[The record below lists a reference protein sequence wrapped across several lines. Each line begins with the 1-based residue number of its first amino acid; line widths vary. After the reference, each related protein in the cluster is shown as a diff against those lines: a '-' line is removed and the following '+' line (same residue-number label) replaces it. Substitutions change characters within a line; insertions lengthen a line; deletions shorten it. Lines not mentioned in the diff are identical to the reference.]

1 MLFTYSEWEK
11 FCRKLSEN
19 NIQSITAASILD
31 LALQGTPISSRY
43 VNIKHDV
50 ESVPSK
56 ALDLARIE
64 AKYGHCAT
72 YYVQAYLLTDSNK
85 DILKEIQSLGHE
97 VTYHHDVM
105 DCAKGDI
112 QIAMTI
118 YKENVAK
125 FEQFGFPVVTVCQHG
140 NPSSKYE
147 NRDFFRSDLIQ
158 EHFPSQSDIMVDFM
172 IKAKSQYTYISDV
185 GMEFKIVT
193 DPVNSDKLKDDEKY
207 IVLGD
212 AMHVIEHIITHP
224 DNSYIVSAHPHR
236 YNKNRLSAAL
246 RKMLFQ
252 MLKGVAKVLFKLP
265 GLKNFVFRFKTI
277 TKHL

>member
-50 ESVPSK
+50 ESIPSK
-56 ALDLARIE
+56 ALALARIE

-72 YYVQAYLLTDSNK
+72 YYVQAYLLNDINK
-85 DILKEIQSLGHE
+85 EIFKEIQSLGHE

-112 QIAMTI
+112 LLAMNI
-118 YKENVAK
+118 YKENIAK
-125 FEQFGFPVVTVCQHG
+125 FEHYGFPVITVCQHG

-147 NRDFFRSDLIQ
+147 NRDFFRSELIQ
-158 EHFPSQSDIMVDFM
+158 QRFVNQADIMVDFM

-185 GMEFKIVT
+185 GMVFKIVT
-193 DPVNSDKLKDDEKY
+193 DPVNSDKVKEEDKY

-212 AMHVIEHIITHP
+212 AMHVIDNIINHP
-224 DNSYIVSAHPHR
+224 EESFIVSAHPHR
-236 YNKNRLSAAL
+236 YNKSRFLAVL

-252 MLKGVAKVLFKLP
+252 TMKSVAKVLFKVP